1 MSKYSRKDADK
12 ALEHYMKFVD
22 NGYLRSTHKITVR
35 EMSYY
40 VDHLINGMKYKDM
53 MDKYGY
59 SSEIIRGHTNKAV
72 YKMDSFV
79 LSINRVYNTY
89 NSLMDEGDEAILA
102 AYIDNRLFTRNLL
115 DAVIKA
121 HDDIT
126 RYIPERT
133 SMSYYFSDPN
143 TCID

>member
-12 ALEHYMKFVD
+12 ALEHYMKFVN
-22 NGYLRSTHKITVR
+22 NGYLRSTHKITDR

-53 MDKYGY
+53 VDKYGY
-59 SSEIIRGHTNKAV
+59 CSEIIRGHTHKAIF
-72 YKMDSFV
+72 KMDRFV
-79 LSINRVYNTY
+79 SSINRIYHMYNWIA
-89 NSLMDEGDEAILA
+89 DESEGLPIV
-102 AYIDNRLFTRNLL
+102 YIDNRPFTRNLL
-115 DAVIKA
+115 NAVIKA

-133 SMSYYFSDPN
+133 SMLYYFSDPN
-143 TCID
+143 MCID